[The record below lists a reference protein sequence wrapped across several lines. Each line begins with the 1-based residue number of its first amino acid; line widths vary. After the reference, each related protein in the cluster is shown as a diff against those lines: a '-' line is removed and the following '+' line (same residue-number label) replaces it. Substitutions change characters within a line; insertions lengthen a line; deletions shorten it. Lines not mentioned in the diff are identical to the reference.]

1 MSLLNAWKELWNIT
15 FGINK
20 IQRGRVLKEAVRVNT
35 GSFGTFSG

>member
-1 MSLLNAWKELWNIT
+1 MYVKVEGIVEYK

>member
-1 MSLLNAWKELWNIT
+1 MYVKVEGIVENIT

>member
-1 MSLLNAWKELWNIT
+1 MYVKVEGIVEYNIWE
-15 FGINK
+15 

>member
-1 MSLLNAWKELWNIT
+1 MYVKVEGIVEYNI
-15 FGINK
+15 GINK